1 MKMKRDL
8 ERELNIIDGAN
19 KKEGALDVSI
29 ESIKNRV
36 NNCIDSAYTEKE
48 SYTMKSKKK
57 IALIAVAATLVMGIT
72 VFAASGIIS
81 QWFSSSSSIPDY
93 KSLPSAQQVTKDI
106 GYEVALVDEFENG
119 YKFDNGSVV
128 DNNLTDDAGKSV
140 EKFKSVTF
148 RYIKDGDEVIFS
160 QDKVSSVLESSGDV
174 VATID
179 GVDVY
184 YHSYTN
190 KVVPPDY
197 KLTEEDK
204 RAEENG
210 ELVFSY
216 GSSEV
221 EIIEVQSASWKKDG
235 MYYQL
240 LQIDGKLTADELA
253 DMATEIINS

>member
-8 ERELNIIDGAN
+8 ERELNIINGAN
-19 KKEGALDVSI
+19 KTEGALDISI
-29 ESIKNRV
+29 ENIKNRV

-48 SYTMKSKKK
+48 SYIMKSKKK

-81 QWFSSSSSIPDY
+81 QWFSSSSSVPDY
-93 KSLPSAQQVTKDI
+93 KTLPTPEEVVKDI
-106 GYEVALVDEFENG
+106 GYEAVTIDEFANG
-119 YKFDNGSVV
+119 YKFDNGSIV

-160 QDKVSSVLESSGDV
+160 QDKVSSDLESSGNV
-174 VATID
+174 VATVD

-197 KLTEEDK
+197 KLNEEDK
-204 RAEENG
+204 KAEESG

-221 EIIEVQSASWKKDG
+221 EIIEVQSVSWKKDG
-235 MYYQL
+235 IYYQL
-240 LQIDGKLTADELA
+240 LQIDGNLTADELTE
-253 DMATEIINS
+253 MASEVIKK